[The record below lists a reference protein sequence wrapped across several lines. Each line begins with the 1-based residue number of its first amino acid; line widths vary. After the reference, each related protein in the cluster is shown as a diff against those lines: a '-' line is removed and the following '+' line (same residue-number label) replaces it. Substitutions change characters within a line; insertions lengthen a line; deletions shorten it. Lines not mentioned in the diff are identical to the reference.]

1 MNKELEQTIERL
13 SQTIHSI
20 DFEAFE
26 ECMNDLIAGDNKN
39 AIQKVIIELSKIEQ
53 NIIEVLSFYLSHNLD
68 KIETVPILQEILF
81 AKMLVQPKELI
92 GLLESV
98 EDIDVKKYYIYAIGE
113 LRIEQ
118 AIGILEKLLA
128 QSSSESFIGFVIK
141 ALGKIGDAAD
151 ACVISDFLYAPSRSL
166 ITHAIRALGG
176 IGSQTAIKQLSDRMG
191 TDAEFDALILDQF
204 TRIQD
209 HLCIEK
215 LNDTM
220 ASHTA
225 HIRTYGK
232 SKLIEVGPKVIPVI
246 LQNLTSD
253 DTDFVI
259 HTLNVLADIEDESAV
274 KPIRDL
280 LHNEPKD
287 ANVRFAAYEAL
298 GKLPFQKVAYALA
311 DGLNDSVDN
320 VRVAA
325 AKAINNNYSEV
336 LGAGV
341 KNLILSSEFNSDE
354 IIAAIVDSESDNV
367 FMTLVSDEDFQ
378 ERILTYVR
386 EHAHSDVI
394 KFFTIILTKN
404 NKAEL
409 LIHLQSEQDAASKEI
424 LIYAVDDS
432 RMILNIYRS
441 SLHKLGYECKLF
453 EFPETVL
460 LQIEED
466 KPNLIFTDLNMPE
479 YSGIDL
485 TRLLREKYSKEE
497 LPIVM
502 VTTQSDMQDKNA
514 ATEAGVNIVLNKPF
528 KAEDLQNALDQF
540 DIKSSQ

>member
-1 MNKELEQTIERL
+1 
-13 SQTIHSI
+13 
-20 DFEAFE
+20 
-26 ECMNDLIAGDNKN
+26 
-39 AIQKVIIELSKIEQ
+39 
-53 NIIEVLSFYLSHNLD
+53 
-68 KIETVPILQEILF
+68 
-81 AKMLVQPKELI
+81 
-92 GLLESV
+92 
-98 EDIDVKKYYIYAIGE
+98 
-113 LRIEQ
+113 
-118 AIGILEKLLA
+118 
-128 QSSSESFIGFVIK
+128 
-141 ALGKIGDAAD
+141 
-151 ACVISDFLYAPSRSL
+151 
-166 ITHAIRALGG
+166 
-176 IGSQTAIKQLSDRMG
+176 
-191 TDAEFDALILDQF
+191 
-204 TRIQD
+204 
-209 HLCIEK
+209 
-215 LNDTM
+215 M

-246 LQNLTSD
+246 LQNLSSD

-311 DGLNDSVDN
+311 DGLNDPIDN

-341 KNLILSSEFNSDE
+341 KNLIHSSEFNSDE
-354 IIAAIVDSESDNV
+354 IIAAIIDSESDNI
-367 FMTLVSDEDFQ
+367 FMTLVEDDDFQ
-378 ERILTYVR
+378 ERILTYIR
-386 EHAHSDVI
+386 DHAHSDVI

-404 NKAEL
+404 NLAEL
-409 LIHLQSEQDAASKEI
+409 LVQLQNSQDTARKEI

-460 LQIEED
+460 LQVEED
-466 KPNLIFTDLNMPE
+466 RPNLIFTDLNMPD

-528 KAEDLQNALDQF
+528 KPEDLQNALDQF
-540 DIKSSQ
+540 GINVAQ